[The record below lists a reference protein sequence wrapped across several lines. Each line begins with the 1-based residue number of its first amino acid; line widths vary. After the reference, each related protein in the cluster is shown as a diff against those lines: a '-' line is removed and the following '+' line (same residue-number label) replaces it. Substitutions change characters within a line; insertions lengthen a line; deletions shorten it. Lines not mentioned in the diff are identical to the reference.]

1 MDKQNFAFL
10 CYGMI
15 AAWTVLMIYVLAL
28 ATRERRI
35 RQQMD
40 DLRRLVEKDAP
51 STIKR

>member
-10 CYGMI
+10 CYGLI
-15 AAWTVLMIYVLAL
+15 AAWAILMVYVLAL
-28 ATRERRI
+28 ATREKRI

-51 STIKR
+51 NAIKR